1 VTGAGSAQE
10 DARSLIETDPAV
22 LDGIRK
28 ALNQEYVRFMS
39 RMLQEQMAQRTGGT
53 QDSARKRST

>member
-1 VTGAGSAQE
+1 MTGVGSPE
-10 DARSLIETDPAV
+10 DTRSLIETDPAV

-39 RMLQEQMAQRTGGT
+39 RMLQEQMAQRTRGAIPDAAG
-53 QDSARKRST
+53 KKST